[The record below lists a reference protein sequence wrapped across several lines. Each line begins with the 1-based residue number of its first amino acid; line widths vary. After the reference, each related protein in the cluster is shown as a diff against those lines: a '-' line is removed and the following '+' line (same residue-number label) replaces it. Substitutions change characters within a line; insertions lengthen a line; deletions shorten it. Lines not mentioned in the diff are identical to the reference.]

1 MKKLNRFIDIIAILF
16 IILILSLL
24 FHTVSNGKE
33 PADPFIEPKLVEMG
47 IDVRVSTPA
56 EFSALIRADMA
67 KWAAVV
73 KRAGLQAE

>member
-1 MKKLNRFIDIIAILF
+1 MALPEIVKQM
-16 IILILSLL
+16 
-24 FHTVSNGKE
+24 
-33 PADPFIEPKLVEMG
+33 ADAG

-56 EFSALIRADMA
+56 EFSALIRSDMA